1 MLLWP
6 AVVMIMRMIMI
17 TIMMIIRTSIIMMM
31 LAAMTA
37 KTGHSH
43 GLPPEPSARRCRQ

>member
-6 AVVMIMRMIMI
+6 VVVMI
-17 TIMMIIRTSIIMMM
+17 TTTVMMIIRTSIIMMM

-37 KTGHSH
+37 KPGHSH
-43 GLPPEPSARRCRQ
+43 GLLPEPSARRCRQ